1 MRNHFL
7 PATATILT
15 STKMPLPTL
24 VLLCLPDTA
33 VVGAR
38 RSHSPWLSMESNLSP
53 RPCYCLQWSTLVS
66 RTILRPLTQESA
78 VAHRIQTSTT
88 HGNPLSHSQSQKS
101 YLSLCCAELFSSC
114 TTSTVLLLKGPS
126 HSPQLWVWDCPQM
139 PGNLWF
145 WQQNPTFLNKS
156 LDKGHN
162 SDPLKVSPFSRGFK
176 KIISFALNFL

>member
-33 VVGAR
+33 VVGTR
-38 RSHSPWLSMESNLSP
+38 RSHSPWLSMESSLSP

-78 VAHRIQTSTT
+78 VAHRIQTSW
-88 HGNPLSHSQSQKS
+88 KS
-101 YLSLCCAELFSSC
+101 SVSFPVSEKLTVSLLCRV
-114 TTSTVLLLKGPS
+114 VLLLHNLHCAPS
-126 HSPQLWVWDCPQM
+126 QRPFTFPTTLGVRLSPDAWKLVILTAKP
-139 PGNLWF
+139 NL
-145 WQQNPTFLNKS
+145 
-156 LDKGHN
+156 
-162 SDPLKVSPFSRGFK
+162 FK
-176 KIISFALNFL
+176 